1 MERNGYEMSHDI
13 MSQQKQ
19 TRKKNPMSI
28 FLINQKTKTSKKNKS
43 QHSSYEVS
51 KHKTCDCKK
60 HGKR

>member
-1 MERNGYEMSHDI
+1 MERSGLQITDDI
-13 MSQQKQ
+13 MRQQKK

-28 FLINQKTKTSKKNKS
+28 FLENQKSKTSKKNKS